1 MSQKDRTNIVM
12 SRDSY
17 WSHIF
22 LAALTGL
29 SGNWFLSKKKI
40 VKRAI
45 AIADEAQKQLD
56 EE

>member
-1 MSQKDRTNIVM
+1 M